1 MNTKL
6 WTGCLLP
13 TVFISK
19 LALAALPA
27 EAPLTIRMYD
37 RARLGSK
44 TLIQAERVASE
55 IFSRAGVEA
64 RWTIWSDFGGDA
76 LVSDFSP
83 GTEGCAQPLHSA
95 NITAVIVADAPGGVP
110 QQALGCALPCAR
122 GGVQVIIYGDRV
134 ETVSRTSPACFY
146 RVLGHAIAHEVGH
159 VLLRSSVHGDAGL
172 MKAVWTNGDWQRA
185 AITIIPFTP
194 DQGENMVRELLRAEV
209 RETAGLQR
217 SGIKPA
223 SSQRTPSA
231 SNSARNGQRNP
242 R

>member
-1 MNTKL
+1 
-6 WTGCLLP
+6 
-13 TVFISK
+13 
-19 LALAALPA
+19 
-27 EAPLTIRMYD
+27 
-37 RARLGSK
+37 
-44 TLIQAERVASE
+44 
-55 IFSRAGVEA
+55 
-64 RWTIWSDFGGDA
+64 
-76 LVSDFSP
+76 
-83 GTEGCAQPLHSA
+83 
-95 NITAVIVADAPGGVP
+95 
-110 QQALGCALPCAR
+110 
-122 GGVQVIIYGDRV
+122 
-134 ETVSRTSPACFY
+134 
-146 RVLGHAIAHEVGH
+146 
-159 VLLRSSVHGDAGL
+159 